1 MLNTQDLLLLFSL
14 LQILMK
20 LLLMNLGPLEI
31 SKSLSKNV
39 LIIVQLVPKG
49 KPKMYVHLG
58 IQWVAR
64 GLLRTD
70 LNWELKDGPYPEE
83 KLKPQNVEASH
94 SLVGMTKQDQKL

>member
-1 MLNTQDLLLLFSL
+1 
-14 LQILMK
+14 
-20 LLLMNLGPLEI
+20 
-31 SKSLSKNV
+31 
-39 LIIVQLVPKG
+39 
-49 KPKMYVHLG
+49 MYVHLG